1 MFQLGSSL
9 REARLR
15 RGLDLADVERATRIR
30 SRYLAALEEE
40 RFDVLPGEAYTK
52 GFLRSYAEFLGLDG
66 TLYLDEY
73 NTRFASGEEP
83 SLAPP
88 SRPRGRPTPP
98 IGMAAAAVLGL
109 VVLLVA
115 VAAWRLATPHGN
127 NTAVTTNTTRTTAS
141 RPRVHATPPVKKPK
155 RQAPKPEKIPVL
167 VVRATRGPCWIL
179 VRMGSGTGQVVT
191 QRTLEAGQHLSFSL
205 RRPLWLRLGAPSNLD
220 VLVGGHLVA
229 NVPLQT
235 GNVMATRT
243 GLAAA

>member
-9 REARLR
+9 REARVR

-88 SRPRGRPTPP
+88 SSRSRRPTPP
-98 IGMAAAAVLGL
+98 IGLAAAGVLGL
-109 VVLLVA
+109 VALLVA
-115 VAAWRLATPHGN
+115 VAAWRLATP
-127 NTAVTTNTTRTTAS
+127 
-141 RPRVHATPPVKKPK
+141 
-155 RQAPKPEKIPVL
+155 
-167 VVRATRGPCWIL
+167 
-179 VRMGSGTGQVVT
+179 GSH
-191 QRTLEAGQHLSFSL
+191 E
-205 RRPLWLRLGAPSNLD
+205 
-220 VLVGGHLVA
+220 
-229 NVPLQT
+229 
-235 GNVMATRT
+235 
-243 GLAAA
+243 

>member
-40 RFDVLPGEAYTK
+40 RFDVLPGEAYAK

-88 SRPRGRPTPP
+88 SRRVRRPSPP
-98 IGMAAAAVLGL
+98 IGMAAAGVLGL
-109 VVLLVA
+109 VVLAVA
-115 VAAWRLATPHGN
+115 VAAWRLSTPQADQPT
-127 NTAVTTNTTRTTAS
+127 TAVTTTRTTAS
-141 RPRVHATPPVKKPK
+141 HPRVHATPPVAHHK
-155 RQAPKPEKIPVL
+155 REAKQPQAIPVL

-179 VRMGSGTGQVVT
+179 VRKGSDAGPVVT
-191 QRTLEAGQHLSFSL
+191 QRTLAIGQLLRFSL
-205 RRPLWLRLGAPSNLD
+205 RHPLWLRLGAPSNLD
-220 VLVGGHLVA
+220 VTVGGRAVA
-229 NVPLQT
+229 NVPLHT
-235 GNVMATRT
+235 GNVRATRT
-243 GLAAA
+243 GIAAA